1 MNLWIWSK
9 LFFFSAGFSED
20 MNLMSMFLP
29 MRSLGSLCESS
40 FHQPYR
46 IACGWGDIELGSWIS
61 YCELKRRSS
70 PLDFLLFRQE
80 RKTCFISYLVVDSI
94 WFHILNYDFPR
105 FSPSKNFPLCFP
117 GGIFMS
123 NLEVV
128 QLTSLIHRLR
138 EEAPPE
144 ADCRGFQQVPE
155 DFFEDYSSKGSHPT
169 KHAIST
175 EFRLRIYNL

>member
-46 IACGWGDIELGSWIS
+46 IGCGWGDIELGSWIS

-70 PLDFLLFRQE
+70 PLDFLLFRQSVKHVSFHICS
-80 RKTCFISYLVVDSI
+80 RFDLISYIELWFPQIFPIKKKNPPLLSWRDFHVKSRGWATDLVDSPPAGGSASRGG
-94 WFHILNYDFPR
+94 WQEGGSNKSWR
-105 FSPSKNFPLCFP
+105 FFW
-117 GGIFMS
+117 
-123 NLEVV
+123 
-128 QLTSLIHRLR
+128 RL
-138 EEAPPE
+138 
-144 ADCRGFQQVPE
+144 
-155 DFFEDYSSKGSHPT
+155 
-169 KHAIST
+169 
-175 EFRLRIYNL
+175 